1 MVVQKFAKQCFTSDR
16 GFYVV
21 TSYQQ
26 WTPSPFPQTSDGITQ
41 MVGQLDIN
49 KEKTAQTA
57 LKSDKRR
64 VRNDQ
69 EERPRGRPRKP
80 VLPSEMAR
88 RQKAANGRERKR
100 MLELTR
106 LFNELK
112 QCLPTNVLVKSKKEI
127 LIQV

>member
-1 MVVQKFAKQCFTSDR
+1 
-16 GFYVV
+16 
-21 TSYQQ
+21 
-26 WTPSPFPQTSDGITQ
+26 

-49 KEKTAQTA
+49 KQSTAGTAQ
-57 LKSDKRR
+57 KSEKRG
-64 VRNDQ
+64 RNDQ

-80 VLPSEMAR
+80 VSPSEMAR

-100 MLELTR
+100 MFELTR

>member
-1 MVVQKFAKQCFTSDR
+1 MAKQCFTSNR

-26 WTPSPFPQTSDGITQ
+26 WAASPISQTSDGITQ
-41 MVGQLDIN
+41 MVGQLDFN
-49 KEKTAQTA
+49 KQSTAGTAQ
-57 LKSDKRR
+57 KSEKRG
-64 VRNDQ
+64 RNVQ

-80 VLPSEMAR
+80 VSPSEMAR

-100 MLELTR
+100 MFELTR

-127 LIQV
+127 LAQV